1 MDTKA
6 KIIILIL
13 VALLG
18 TCLFIFI
25 QTYNSKQAL
34 EKEIVSL
41 RNDNAT
47 LAMQAEQSLNE
58 AKQLQNKL
66 TAINA
71 KLDRIIKEKNE
82 LQQKF
87 ELLQKERDD
96 LDSKLQESVNEMN
109 SRKILVHKT
118 IVKQQEKIASLQN
131 KVSELQVLLNSKSL
145 EIDNLKKELGASA
158 KTLTPTIEPEKGT
171 IELPPIVVRPVETTQ
186 PQQEVTSVSTAKVLA
201 VNRENNFV
209 IIDLGEESGIKA
221 GDSFQVY
228 RDGSQIATIK
238 VIQLRKSISACDITN
253 ETTAIK
259 VGDTVK

>member
-47 LAMQAEQSLNE
+47 LARQAEQSLNE

-71 KLDRIIKEKNE
+71 ELDRITKEKNE

-96 LDSKLQESVNEMN
+96 LASKLQESVNEMN
-109 SRKILVHKT
+109 SRKILLDKT
-118 IVKQQEKIASLQN
+118 IVKQQEEIASLQN

-145 EIDNLKKELGASA
+145 EIDNLKKELVST
-158 KTLTPTIEPEKGT
+158 KTLTAVVEPKKGA
-171 IELPPIVVRPVETTQ
+171 IELPPIVVRPVETLQ
-186 PQQEVTSVSTAKVLA
+186 PQQKVTPTSTAKVLA

-238 VIQLRKSISACDITN
+238 VIQLRKSISACDITD